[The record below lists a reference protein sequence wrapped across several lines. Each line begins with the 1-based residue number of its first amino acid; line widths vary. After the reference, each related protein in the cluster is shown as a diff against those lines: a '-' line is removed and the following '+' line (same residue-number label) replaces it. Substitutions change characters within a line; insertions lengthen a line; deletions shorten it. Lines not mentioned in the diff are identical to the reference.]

1 MSIPKD
7 MVKKVN
13 HYTGEYSAW
22 FPQIW
27 FTHRDGTGHFMSEGT
42 GIMASQRQQFLNFGG
57 YDESIIDWGKEDWFL
72 FFEYY
77 KNGVGCIRSKEP
89 EFIHHYHESLKPE
102 GYENLF

>member
-1 MSIPKD
+1 
-7 MVKKVN
+7 
-13 HYTGEYSAW
+13 
-22 FPQIW
+22 
-27 FTHRDGTGHFMSEGT
+27 
-42 GIMASQRQQFLNFGG
+42 
-57 YDESIIDWGKEDWFL
+57 L